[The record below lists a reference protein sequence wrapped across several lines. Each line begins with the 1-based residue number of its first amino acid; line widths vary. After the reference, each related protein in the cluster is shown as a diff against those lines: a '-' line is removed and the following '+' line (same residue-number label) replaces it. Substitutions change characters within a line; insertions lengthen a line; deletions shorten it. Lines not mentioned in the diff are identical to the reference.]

1 MITTLPQDMIQRFA
15 LKSVFTRMGM
25 GFAFSAA
32 LAFAADWD
40 PAAAAKYLDSR
51 QEKWFAWPTAALKG
65 GPCLSCHT
73 GITYM
78 LARPV
83 LRRALD
89 ETAPARWETGM
100 LEGLRARV
108 EDNSALDGLAHA
120 QVVLAALALAI
131 DDQRSGRGLS
141 GETEAAF

>member
-1 MITTLPQDMIQRFA
+1 MFN
-15 LKSVFTRMGM
+15 RMAM
-25 GFAFSAA
+25 VLAFSAA
-32 LAFAADWD
+32 SGFAADWD

-83 LRRALD
+83 LRRALG
-89 ETAPARWETGM
+89 EATPARWETGM
-100 LEGLRARV
+100 LEGLKARV
-108 EDNSALDGLAHA
+108 EDNPAPDAADA
-120 QVVLAALALAI
+120 QPVLAALALAI
-131 DDQRSGRGLS
+131 DDQRSGHGLS
-141 GETEAAF
+141 RETEAAFRRMWSLQAGDGTRKGA

>member
-1 MITTLPQDMIQRFA
+1 M
-15 LKSVFTRMGM
+15 FTRLAMVL
-25 GFAFSAA
+25 AYSAA
-32 LAFAADWD
+32 LGFAADWD

-83 LRRALD
+83 LRRALG

-100 LEGLRARV
+100 LEGLKARV
-108 EDNSALDGLAHA
+108 EDNSALDTLARS
-120 QVVLAALALAI
+120 
-131 DDQRSGRGLS
+131 QRPAGRPP
-141 GETEAAF
+141 